1 MRLAAYCRVSTDK
14 EEQQRSLE
22 AQKLFFADFA
32 ERNCHT
38 LVKLYADEGISG
50 TSLRRRVEFNR
61 LMEDAKLGL
70 FDMVAVKDVSRMA
83 RNTVDFLQSI
93 RSLKSMG
100 INTIFVTSNMSSL
113 GDSEFVLTIFGA
125 MAQEESAN
133 LSKRVKFGKLI
144 NSQRGRVPRVIFG
157 YDRVDNFTLRIN
169 PTEAETVRKIYDLY
183 VFEGMGCRKIAITLN
198 ELGMQ
203 TKFGGKWDTTGIKRI
218 LSNPLYCGELINRKY
233 EVTDYLSGKQI
244 KLPEEENLHHERPE
258 FAIIPRETWDRAQEI
273 LSIRRKKYDSG
284 EPFRGSRFSN
294 RHIFSTLIKCGYCG
308 ASYSRRSYT
317 YVNTRVYWKCRIHD
331 QETKKVCPNNVK
343 VEEQALLDTIRAYFA
358 DIVEDKEAFV
368 HAIVGEAIKQRDALD
383 PRDEVA
389 SLRKK
394 IETLAKKK
402 EKARE
407 MYLNDLIPIDELKS
421 IQNKL
426 DTERDTASRRLVELN
441 AYTMTP
447 DEKVQELASR
457 YADEVERFLKLE
469 TITNMDLRRV
479 IENITVFPDG
489 KIVINIKKIV
499 EFQT

>member
-22 AQKLFFADFA
+22 AQKLFFTDFA

-93 RSLKSMG
+93 RALKSMG

-183 VFEGMGCRKIAITLN
+183 VF
-198 ELGMQ
+198 
-203 TKFGGKWDTTGIKRI
+203 
-218 LSNPLYCGELINRKY
+218 
-233 EVTDYLSGKQI
+233 
-244 KLPEEENLHHERPE
+244 
-258 FAIIPRETWDRAQEI
+258 
-273 LSIRRKKYDSG
+273 
-284 EPFRGSRFSN
+284 
-294 RHIFSTLIKCGYCG
+294 
-308 ASYSRRSYT
+308 
-317 YVNTRVYWKCRIHD
+317 
-331 QETKKVCPNNVK
+331 
-343 VEEQALLDTIRAYFA
+343 
-358 DIVEDKEAFV
+358 
-368 HAIVGEAIKQRDALD
+368 
-383 PRDEVA
+383 
-389 SLRKK
+389 
-394 IETLAKKK
+394 
-402 EKARE
+402 
-407 MYLNDLIPIDELKS
+407 
-421 IQNKL
+421 
-426 DTERDTASRRLVELN
+426 
-441 AYTMTP
+441 
-447 DEKVQELASR
+447 
-457 YADEVERFLKLE
+457 
-469 TITNMDLRRV
+469 
-479 IENITVFPDG
+479 
-489 KIVINIKKIV
+489 
-499 EFQT
+499 